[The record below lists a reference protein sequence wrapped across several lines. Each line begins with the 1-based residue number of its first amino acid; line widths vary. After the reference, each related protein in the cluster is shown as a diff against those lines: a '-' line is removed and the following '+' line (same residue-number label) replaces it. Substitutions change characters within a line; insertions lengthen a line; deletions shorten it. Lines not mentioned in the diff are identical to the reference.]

1 MSMTTHGK
9 AIVAFLYA
17 VAVAALPQLTG
28 DRHVGPAEAVAIAI
42 AITTAVAT
50 YLVPLAPSAPW
61 VKTAVAAVLAGLQ
74 VVATVI
80 LDGALDSN
88 DILLVAATVLGT
100 LGIAIAPASSAPG
113 TPEGTAVGWG
123 SDGRT
128 A

>member
-1 MSMTTHGK
+1 MSMSTHGK
-9 AIVAFLYA
+9 SWIAFLYA
-17 VAVAALPQLTG
+17 VAVVLLPLFTG
-28 DRHVGPAEAVAIAI
+28 DRHVDPAEAVAIAI

-50 YLVPLAPSAPW
+50 YLVPLAPSMPGI
-61 VKTAVAAVLAGLQ
+61 KTAVAAMLAGLQ

-100 LGIAIAPASSAPG
+100 LGIAVAPAESRDV
-113 TPEGTAVGWG
+113 AVGWG

>member
-1 MSMTTHGK
+1 MSTHGK

-28 DRHVGPAEAVAIAI
+28 DRHVEPAEAAAIAI

-50 YLVPLAPSAPW
+50 YLVPLAPSSPW
-61 VKTAVAAVLAGLQ
+61 VKTGVAAVLAGLQ

-100 LGIAIAPASSAPG
+100 LGIAVAPAVSSG
-113 TPEGTAVGWG
+113 VAVGWG
-123 SDGRT
+123 SDGRIV
-128 A
+128 